1 MRIQQKAGGERVSIL
16 SDSSGF
22 IFEAVTH
29 GPIYAAAMSRIR
41 NPQPLEAEEN
51 WNYWTKPRNR
61 IFTAAIKNYPPAFV
75 RKSLVNRK
83 LKRAH
88 EVGIA
93 AHYDVSNEFYRLF
106 LDKKYMFYS
115 CADFHDSAETLEQ
128 AQQNKADFILNLI
141 DPKPGEKILELG
153 CGWGA
158 MLRRICDETSDK
170 ENLYGYTLS
179 KEQIAY
185 NEELNGFNV
194 SFTNFI
200 TMSYAEH
207 EFDKIYAIGAWE
219 HVRPNEISALLQKLY
234 RALKPGGKFI
244 QHFFCLTDEDFPV
257 AMLVVQIFFPG
268 SVLSSYQFQKQA
280 WQDAGFR
287 LTHESTHDYRPTL
300 KAWYENLVAN
310 QAKAIDLV
318 GVETYNRY
326 MVFFPIAWRVFDDG
340 QTNVYRFV
348 LEKG

>member
-1 MRIQQKAGGERVSIL
+1 VSIL
-16 SDSSGF
+16 TNSLSF
-22 IFEAVTH
+22 IFEAVSH
-29 GPIYAAAMSRIR
+29 GPAFAAAMSRIR
-41 NPQPLEAEEN
+41 NPQPLDAEEN
-51 WNYWTKPRNR
+51 WDYWTKPRNR
-61 IFTAAIKNYPPAFV
+61 ILTTAIKNYPPAFL
-75 RKSLVNRK
+75 RRSLAKRN

-115 CADFHDSAETLEQ
+115 CADFHNSTETLEQ

-158 MLRRICDETSDK
+158 MLLRIFDETGDRK
-170 ENLYGYTLS
+170 NLHGYTLS

-185 NEELNGFNV
+185 IKERHGFNV

-200 TMSYAEH
+200 TTSYAKA

-219 HVRPNEISALLQKLY
+219 HVRPNEIPELLQKLY

-244 QHFFCLTDEDFPV
+244 QHFFCLSVEDFPV
-257 AMLVVQIFFPG
+257 AMLVAQIFFPG
-268 SVLSSYQFQKQA
+268 SVLSSYQFQRQA
-280 WQDAGFR
+280 WQNAGFHA
-287 LTHESTHDYRPTL
+287 THESTHDYRPTL
-300 KAWYENLVAN
+300 KAWYDRLSAN
-310 QAKAIDLV
+310 QAEAIDLV
-318 GVETYNRY
+318 GTEIYNRY
-326 MVFFPIAWRVFDDG
+326 MVFFPIAWRVFDEG
-340 QTNVYRFV
+340 QTKVYRFV
-348 LEKG
+348 LEKQ